1 MATIYYYVEQADR
14 YRIKSTELIDEL
26 VTLLYDETADFITE
40 GQRLELKLEPDYLD
54 SVRIAISAN
63 RSRVP
68 LYDIY
73 SNHIFLICWDNVYE
87 RISINNYRFVDEHF
101 YTDLTALTE
110 PTDNDRANQRFLSY
124 YNFAEL
130 EQTYVRIFY
139 RSFVMNSYI
148 THCRRPS
155 FASQLTHIA
164 PYYNMNELN
173 FLAYDWDLT
182 KKITVDPLELE
193 HLCNKIKQ
201 YDISASVLIAH
212 QLYIFNTKSIGLVKH
227 YSLYGSY
234 YMNQYLRKTLCC
246 IDIDA
251 NASSQDDII
260 RNPYLEQQILI
271 MIDRVKNAPAFARN
285 HTVYRFVST
294 DEYLRHLKIGD
305 VYQDPSF
312 TSTTRNPFYYKEKYS
327 FGYVLIKIRLP
338 ADIPGVGLCIESYS
352 NFPNEEEII
361 LPPTSRYRLDA
372 VTDTVT
378 NTQFHSDLKL
388 QVHKKYEFTWIGD
401 DYGHTKDTVKAKG
414 AIKTKNIRAKDT
426 RTKDIRARSTA
437 NTKDTRARSTANTK
451 DTRARGT
458 TKAKALPPILK
469 LEGAYIPKTKS
480 ISLQDIIDDD
490 NYRYISIADRL
501 LYFRDNYTNM
511 NSQFET
517 EVMGHTITF
526 SMESYNSMTVY
537 KPFFYYETADGI
549 MITTANPTYG
559 NISLLIEIGYEIHV
573 NYYFLYS
580 VTDPAAVIDLDKPEW
595 IGWLAALAYAVGS
608 RSVVIHPNYILQASD
623 SDSIEQLI
631 RKTRHTFSQNIHA
644 YMKNGTK
651 GFQYTEV
658 TPLFDYFQLDY
669 LKGISLSTIVSA
681 SDKNELHRIALTS
694 GTTNAFDFYLYI
706 VEAYPQWIKILEQQL
721 GRLYEPET
729 NPFTNES
736 YRLDAWQYLYD
747 RNMVKQIPSD
757 REFIVKPGSYKRL
770 IGDKAVPQFKN
781 RLRALALQTKAHVP

>member
-14 YRIKSTELIDEL
+14 YRIQSTELIDEL
-26 VTLLYDETADFITE
+26 VSLLYDETADFITDA
-40 GQRLELKLEPDYLD
+40 QRIELKLEPNYLQQ
-54 SVRIAISAN
+54 VRKAISAN

-87 RISINNYRFVDEHF
+87 RISINNYRFVDEQF
-101 YTDLTALTE
+101 YRDLKSLTE
-110 PTDNDRANQRFLSY
+110 PTTNDRANRQFLSY
-124 YNFAEL
+124 YDFAEL
-130 EQTYVRIFY
+130 EKTYLRIFY

-173 FLAYDWDLT
+173 FLAYDWNLT
-182 KKITVDPLELE
+182 RKITVDPLELE

-201 YDISASVLIAH
+201 YDIPASVLIAH

-251 NASSQDDII
+251 NTTSQDDII

-271 MIDRVKNAPAFARN
+271 MIDIVKHAPAFTKS
-285 HTVYRFVST
+285 HVVYRFVAT
-294 DEYLRHLKIGD
+294 DDYLKHLKVGD
-305 VYQDPSF
+305 IYQDPSF

-338 ADIPGVGLCIESYS
+338 LDIDGVGLCIESYS

-361 LPPTSRYRLDA
+361 MPPTSRYRLDK
-372 VTDTVT
+372 VTETPT

-388 QVHKKYEFTWIGD
+388 KVHKKYEFTWIGD
-401 DYGHTKDTVKAKG
+401 DYTPTTLTTPTSSKDKAGIPTKTL
-414 AIKTKNIRAKDT
+414 
-426 RTKDIRARSTA
+426 
-437 NTKDTRARSTANTK
+437 
-451 DTRARGT
+451 
-458 TKAKALPPILK
+458 ALPPILK
-469 LEGAYIPKTKS
+469 LEDAYVPKTKS

-517 EVMGHTITF
+517 EVDGLTITF

-537 KPFFYYETADGI
+537 KPFFYYELADGI
-549 MITTANPTYG
+549 MITAANPVYG
-559 NISLLIEIGYEIHV
+559 NISLLIEVGYELHV

-580 VTDPAAVIDLDKPEW
+580 VTDPAAVINLDKPEW

-623 SDSIEQLI
+623 SDSTEQLI
-631 RKTRHTFSQNIHA
+631 IKTRHTFSQNIYV
-644 YMKNGTK
+644 YMKNRTK
-651 GFQYTEV
+651 MFQYTEV
-658 TPLFDYFQLDY
+658 TPQFDYFQLDY
-669 LKGISLSTIVSA
+669 LEGIGLDMVTSA
-681 SDKNELHRIALTS
+681 SDKNELHRIASTS
-694 GTTNAFDFYLYI
+694 QTTNAFDFYLY
-706 VEAYPQWIKILEQQL
+706 VVDEYPQWIKTLEQQL

-729 NPFTNES
+729 NPFTNQS

-747 RNMVKQIPSD
+747 RGLVKQIPSD
-757 REFIVKPGSYKRL
+757 REFVVKPGSYKRL
-770 IGDKAVPQFKN
+770 IGDRAVPQFKN
-781 RLRALALQTKAHVP
+781 RLRALAQQSSLLP